1 VSTARQRCWKYDW
14 VIDLDFEAFFDSM
27 SHDLVMK
34 AVRHHIDEKWV
45 VLYVERWLKAPVEQA
60 DGTLVNRDR
69 GIPQGGV
76 VSPVLS
82 NIFLHHVFDDWMAR
96 RFPRAPFE
104 RYADDALVHCSSF
117 EQAKQVLEAIRQ
129 RFDEC
134 GLRLHPDKT
143 RIVYCKDVDRK
154 GSHEHERFD
163 FLGFTFRPRLSKNKW
178 GKHFV
183 NFSPAIRD
191 KAAKKIRREIRS
203 WRIHLRSDKSL
214 TDLARMFNA
223 QVQGWINYYG
233 RFYKSAMYPSLRNIE
248 RFLVRWAMR
257 KYKRLRRH
265 KTRATYWLGR
275 IARREPKLFAHW
287 RLGLK
292 SPAGVMGA
300 G

>member
-1 VSTARQRCWKYDW
+1 
-14 VIDLDFEAFFDSM
+14 
-27 SHDLVMK
+27 
-34 AVRHHIDEKWV
+34 
-45 VLYVERWLKAPVEQA
+45 
-60 DGTLVNRDR
+60 
-69 GIPQGGV
+69 
-76 VSPVLS
+76 
-82 NIFLHHVFDDWMAR
+82 
-96 RFPRAPFE
+96 
-104 RYADDALVHCSSF
+104 
-117 EQAKQVLEAIRQ
+117 
-129 RFDEC
+129 
-134 GLRLHPDKT
+134 
-143 RIVYCKDVDRK
+143 VYCKDVDRK

-183 NFSPAIRD
+183 NFSPAISD

-233 RFYKSAMYPSLRNIE
+233 RFYKSATYPSLRNIE
-248 RFLVRWAMR
+248 RFLIRWAMR